1 MPQKYQVANRIS
13 NKVANRI
20 SNKKYICTK
29 NKAGKA
35 NSNRLFTHCL
45 RR

>member
-1 MPQKYQVANRIS
+1 MPQKYQ
-13 NKVANRI
+13 VANRI

-45 RR
+45 RRDIQEIV